1 MFTNDPIQIGIIALP
16 NGIAQVIFGGCATI
30 VMGKVGHLKL
40 QVIFF
45 LVVQTVFVA
54 AYAGVVPG
62 NRTGWTAFQF
72 FGMGPF
78 ALITLLCY
86 VIAGLNVPL
95 RHLGLASGLIGT
107 FRSAGGSVGNAG
119 KRRSSNFSFAET
131 ILTVMTLSLQH
142 DLEWSCEGSNPEETR
157 NCCCRE

>member
-16 NGIAQVIFGGCATI
+16 NGIAQVVFGGCATI
-30 VMGKVGHLKL
+30 FMGKVGHLKL

-54 AYAGVVPG
+54 AYAGVVPD

-119 KRRSSNFSFAET
+119 KTRSSKFCFAET

-142 DLEWSCEGSNPEETR
+142 DPAWSCK
-157 NCCCRE
+157 